1 MLEIETMILL
11 IISFVLL
18 IFVVL
23 KHKQVQI
30 QESKISILQKYNT
43 LINAIN
49 LPIFYKDKNSKITE
63 CNKAFT
69 VSFGDYKKEAFK
81 ELDYLTTSQTKEID
95 LVYDNNITKS
105 TLVYFTNY
113 LEGSIGI
120 LFDTNDAKKNYIKI
134 LEQKNKLEYSLKGSQ
149 EGYWEWNIK
158 TDELILSNKAKEIL
172 KYEENEE
179 PPKNIS
185 GWMSLVDP
193 YDIAKTNEAFASH
206 LNGRL
211 PYISVE
217 HRLRTTVDEIW
228 ISIRGEATYT
238 NQQPNKVYGTMR
250 DISEEK
256 AAFVTLEKEK
266 NLYTTFLDNLPALAF
281 IKDKTGKYIYMNNFY
296 QRLLGFK
303 HWQNKTTKEIFGEK
317 ISKPIEESDRE
328 AFYQGKFKHEESV
341 PNEEGEQRLF
351 ETYKFPIDNNHEKVL
366 SGFGLD
372 ITKEKIYL
380 EKINLYAKVFNTT
393 DEGIIITNSKNN
405 IISVNEAFCKLSGY
419 SEKEVLGKNPNI
431 RKSHHNNDKLYD
443 NMWAALKSKGV
454 WSGELFNKNKNGTI
468 VPELMNINV
477 IKNEKNE
484 ITNYVGIFQSIIK
497 QKKTESQLKK
507 MAHYDVLTN
516 LPNRT
521 LFHDRLDSAI
531 QRINRDGGILAVIFV
546 DLDDFKI
553 VNDTKGHNAG
563 DVVLKEASL
572 RLINSVRDTD
582 TVARLGGDEFV
593 IILEKINQISDIAP
607 IAEKIIS
614 EIKKPI
620 DVKDNTVSFIG
631 ASLGISVYPNQ
642 TKNKKELLEFADIA
656 MYQSK
661 KDGKSCYTIYS
672 N

>member
-1 MLEIETMILL
+1 MLEIETVILL

-23 KHKQVQI
+23 KHRQVQI
-30 QESKISILQKYNT
+30 QKSKISILQKYNT

-105 TLVYFTNY
+105 TLVYYTNY

-134 LEQKNKLEYSLKGSQ
+134 LEQKNKLEHSLKGSQ
-149 EGYWEWNIK
+149 EGYWEWNVK
-158 TDELILSNKAKEIL
+158 TDELIFSQKAKEIL
-172 KYEENEE
+172 KYKENEE
-179 PPKNIS
+179 PPKNIAE
-185 GWMSLVDP
+185 WMSLVDA

-206 LNGRL
+206 LNGKSTW
-211 PYISVE
+211 IDVE
-217 HRLRTTVDEIW
+217 HRLRTSNDDIW
-228 ISIRGEATYT
+228 ISIKGEATYN
-238 NQQPNKVYGTMR
+238 NQRPNKVYGTIR
-250 DISEEK
+250 DISKEK
-256 AAFVTLEKEK
+256 IKLVTLEKER

-303 HWQNKTTKEIFGEK
+303 HWQKKTTREIFGEK
-317 ISKPIEESDRE
+317 VSKSIEESDRE
-328 AFYQGKFKHEESV
+328 AFYQGKFKHEESI
-341 PNEEGEQRLF
+341 PNEEGERRLF

-380 EKINLYAKVFNTT
+380 EKINLYAKVFDTT
-393 DEGIIITNSKNN
+393 NEGIIITDSQNK
-405 IISVNEAFCKLSGY
+405 IISVNKAFYEISGY

-431 RKSHHNNDKLYD
+431 RKSHHNDKIYK
-443 NMWAALKSKGV
+443 NMWKALQSKGV
-454 WSGELFNKNKNGTI
+454 WTGELFNTNKNGTI

-477 IKNEKNE
+477 IKNENNE
-484 ITNYVGIFQSIIK
+484 ITNYVGIFQSIQK
-497 QKKTESQLKK
+497 QKKTESQLKQ

-521 LFHDRLDSAI
+521 LFNDRLDKAI
-531 QRINRDGGILAVIFV
+531 KRINRDGGILGVVFV

-563 DVVLKEASL
+563 DIVLKETSL

-593 IILEKINQISDIAP
+593 IILEKIGEISDITP

-620 DVKDNTVSFIG
+620 DVKEDNFAFVG
-631 ASLGISVYPNQ
+631 ASLGISIYPNQ
-642 TKNKKELLEFADIA
+642 AKNKKELLEFADIA